1 MVDECVFYIDDV
13 MILPTLMTESS
24 WVCQTNNL
32 RVSHLNSMTLVLTI
46 DQEDQGYSV
55 NSVGIDIHKHEMFP
69 INLPNKLSSIISH
82 KMLVDKAN
90 TLSQYLLRQH
100 YF

>member
-55 NSVGIDIHKHEMFP
+55 NSVGIDIHKHENVSYKFTEQTL
-69 INLPNKLSSIISH
+69 INNITQDVGGQGKYTKPVSS
-82 KMLVDKAN
+82 
-90 TLSQYLLRQH
+90 
-100 YF
+100 